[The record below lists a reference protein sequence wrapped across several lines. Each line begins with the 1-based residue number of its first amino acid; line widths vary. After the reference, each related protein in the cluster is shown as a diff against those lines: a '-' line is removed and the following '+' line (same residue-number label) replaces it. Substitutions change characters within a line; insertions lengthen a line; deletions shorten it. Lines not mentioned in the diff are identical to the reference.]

1 METSKSKMFK
11 SLYLKDLREVR
22 TEIIVVAAVA
32 IILISWAY
40 LRTDGLARGIIIA
53 PMAFA
58 LGLAGFLP
66 IITSFRLLGRE
77 WSNSTIYMMMS
88 LPVSGSMILGSKLA
102 VLLTEYLAGT
112 LIVLLSGGIALLTS
126 FPDIWQEF
134 IGNPYYIQLAAAVY
148 LVSIT
153 GIFFIFCN
161 SFLSQVA
168 GRLFKKASG
177 FISALVFLGVFITAG
192 KIMPETDVLLT
203 QSQLLVSCS
212 MQDIGVI
219 LTKGAI
225 DLAFAAL
232 LFIAAVIIWE
242 RRIEL

>member
-1 METSKSKMFK
+1 METGKFRMFK

-22 TEIIVVAAVA
+22 TEILVVAAVT
-32 IILISWAY
+32 IILIGWAY
-40 LRTDGLARGIIIA
+40 LKTEGAARGIIVA
-53 PMAFA
+53 PMSFA

-88 LPVSGSMILGSKLA
+88 LPVSGSMMLGSKLA
-102 VLLTEYLAGT
+102 VLLTEYLACT

-126 FPDIWQEF
+126 FPDLWQQF
-134 IGNPYYIQLAAAVY
+134 VSNSSYIQLAVATY
-148 LVSIT
+148 IVSIT
-153 GIFFIFCN
+153 SIFLIFCN
-161 SFLSQVA
+161 SFVSQVT
-168 GRLFKKASG
+168 GRLFKKGSG
-177 FISALVFLGVFITAG
+177 LITALVFLGVFITVG
-192 KIMPETDVLLT
+192 KLMPDTTTLLT
-203 QSQLLVSCS
+203 RSQLLESIF
-212 MQDIGVI
+212 MQDIIAI

-225 DLAFAAL
+225 DLVFAAL